1 MDFYINF
8 GVTNS
13 VLIYIMKNINIK
25 IKFMKSKL
33 DSSIWKMDLSLNY
46 KENLEMLFMFKET
59 QH

>member
-1 MDFYINF
+1 MMDFYINF

-33 DSSIWKMDLSLNY
+33 DSSI
-46 KENLEMLFMFKET
+46 
-59 QH
+59 